1 MATDI
6 TTDRLR
12 ELAETRSAAGK
23 VLSVFINLDPREFA
37 TPPAR
42 ATEISSV
49 LDEASRTIRDLE
61 GLTHDERVALKADVE
76 RVPDALSNG
85 TDTEGARALAIFA
98 SQPAGL
104 FEILKLPRPVDHK
117 VVIGD
122 APVVEPLARIGTGE
136 LWWLVLVDRRHS
148 RLLAGT
154 VDGLVELWRDDEPIS
169 GVRQQAGFSQSRGD
183 QRGGGES
190 RYERGIEK
198 DVDDHYRHVSDE
210 LRRRLEG
217 VSVAGILVGGP
228 TESVARFEGLLHA
241 DVKKS
246 LKGRFDSEVW
256 NSSAD
261 DVLKA
266 ARGVL
271 EELTLARDGELL
283 DKVSEGLGTGGRAV
297 AGLGDV
303 LTAAHERR
311 IDTLVVEEGFT
322 AKGVRCPQ
330 CGWLGVSAGG
340 QCPADGTMTEMVDNV
355 VEAAV
360 GRAFGQDARV
370 RYLPL
375 GDDGEHRVPESI
387 AAVLRF

>member
-12 ELAETRSAAGK
+12 ELAETRSAQGK

-49 LDEASRTIRDLE
+49 LDEASRTIRDLDA
-61 GLTHDERVALKADVE
+61 LTQDERAALLADVE
-76 RVPDALSNG
+76 RVRDGVAGGAGL
-85 TDTEGARALAIFA
+85 EGARALAVFA

-104 FEILKLPRPVDHK
+104 FEILKLPRPVPHK
-117 VVIGD
+117 VVVAD
-122 APVVEPLARIGTGE
+122 TPSVEPLANLGTAE
-136 LWWLVLVDRRHS
+136 LWWLALVDRQHA

-154 VDGLVELWRDDEPIS
+154 EDGVVELWRHEDDARARIDS
-169 GVRQQAGFSQSRGD
+169 AKQD
-183 QRGGGES
+183 QDGRSER
-190 RYERGIEK
+190 RYERSVENEVDAHLRGVTAELARRLK
-198 DVDDHYRHVSDE
+198 DVR
-210 LRRRLEG
+210 
-217 VSVAGILVGGP
+217 VAGILLGGP
-228 TESVARFEGLLHA
+228 KETTAHFKGLLPA
-241 DVKKS
+241 EVLKCV
-246 LKGRFDSEVW
+246 KGRFDVEVW
-256 NSSAD
+256 TTGAD

-266 ARGVL
+266 ARPAL
-271 EELTLARDGELL
+271 DELTARRDEELLA
-283 DKVSEGLGTGGRAV
+283 KVDAGLGTGGRAA

-303 LTAAHERR
+303 LTAVHERR
-311 IDTLVVEEGFT
+311 VDTLVVLEGFT

-355 VEAAV
+355 VDVAV
-360 GRAFGQDARV
+360 ARAFAQDARV
-370 RYLPL
+370 RSLSADAAPAL
-375 GDDGEHRVPESI
+375 RDKGSI